1 MSTKVTFKKNYQSY
15 IPGEGAAFPLE
26 QAIPLVGRGFADFA
40 DPSDLAANQVAV
52 TAATPT
58 PLVACDTFIQT
69 TNDGTDPLVRLLRRD
84 GK

>member
-1 MSTKVTFKKNYQSY
+1 MSTKLIFKKNYQSY

-26 QAIPLVGRGFADFA
+26 DAIKLVGRGFADFT
-40 DPSDLAANQVAV
+40 DPSDLAANLDAV

-69 TNDGTDPLVRLLRRD
+69 TNDGTDPLVKLRRRD